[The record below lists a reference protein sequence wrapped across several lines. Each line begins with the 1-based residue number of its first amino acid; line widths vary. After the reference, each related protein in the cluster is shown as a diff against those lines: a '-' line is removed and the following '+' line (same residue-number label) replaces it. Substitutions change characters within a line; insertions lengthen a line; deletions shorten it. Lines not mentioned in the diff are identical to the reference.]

1 MKKTNES
8 TKTIT
13 NFNLLISE
21 TSEVEILNLEA
32 MSCVRGGE
40 ADGTGSDPIIIKPKI

>member
-1 MKKTNES
+1 MKKANES
-8 TKTIT
+8 SKTVR

-21 TSEVEILNLEA
+21 TPEVEILNLEA

-40 ADGTGSDPIIIKPKI
+40 GDGGGEPIIIKPKI